1 MTTCILFSEWN
12 VVTFDTTPALPR
24 PVLCRRW
31 KLPCAEAGWGGA
43 VPHQDHKCLQI
54 LLRQRPQHCQWIPWK
69 RQGPEA
75 WGEGKVRNFKC
86 RFIHAGRVNSI
97 SNAFSFCV
105 SPTGIFTPTLPR
117 LWAPTLES
125 WMIRF
130 TTSFTPSS
138 KWKKTKLISIYLSYF
153 FFLTEWE
160 LCSSTRK
167 AKMLLG
173 VLNSPHL
180 SLQIRQYLQKHW
192 ALCSCSDFLGHH
204 TGKWW

>member
-138 KWKKTKLISIYLSYF
+138 KWKKKKTDFHLPQLLF
-153 FFLTEWE
+153 FFWQNENFVAPHERPKCYLVFWTHLT
-160 LCSSTRK
+160 
-167 AKMLLG
+167 
-173 VLNSPHL
+173 
-180 SLQIRQYLQKHW
+180 
-192 ALCSCSDFLGHH
+192 
-204 TGKWW
+204 